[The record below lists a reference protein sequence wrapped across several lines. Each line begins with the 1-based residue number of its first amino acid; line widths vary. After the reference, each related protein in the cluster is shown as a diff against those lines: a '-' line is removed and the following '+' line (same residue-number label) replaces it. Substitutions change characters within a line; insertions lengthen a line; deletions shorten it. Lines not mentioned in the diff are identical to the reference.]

1 MSALVVGRGPTRL
14 LSEPRI
20 HHAMNPYHYS
30 DVVRDDILQMIPADG
45 TVLGSIG
52 CGTAASEAVLVNS
65 GRTVHG
71 VDVSVDAIR
80 IAATRLTTA
89 RVIGPDDRHPFDDDS
104 LDGLILA
111 DVLEHLPAA
120 WDALNSFARTVRVGG
135 WLVISVPN
143 MLYLEALYQVLVKR
157 DWPEESTGIFDR
169 THIQFMTTHRLRR
182 WCEAAGLEI
191 ERSYNRYDP
200 NGPRRNRVSR
210 MLDVM
215 SFGLL
220 HEFCI
225 YQIQI
230 RCRRRF

>member
-1 MSALVVGRGPTRL
+1 MSNYYYT
-14 LSEPRI
+14 
-20 HHAMNPYHYS
+20 
-30 DVVRDDILQMIPADG
+30 DVMREDILQMIPADG
-45 TVLGSIG
+45 ATVGSIG
-52 CGTAASEAVLVNS
+52 CGTAASEAVLVEN
-65 GRTVHG
+65 GRAVHG
-71 VDVSVDAIR
+71 VDVSPEAIR
-80 IAATRLTTA
+80 VASTRLTSA
-89 RVIGPDDRHPFDDDS
+89 RVIDPTDRHPFAPDS

-111 DVLEHLPAA
+111 DVLEHIPAA
-120 WDALNSFARTVRVGG
+120 WEALSSFAQAVRVGG

-143 MLYLEALYQVLVKR
+143 MLYLEALYQLLMKR
-157 DWPEESTGIFDR
+157 DWPESATGIFDR
-169 THIQFMTTHRLRR
+169 THVQFMTTRRLRR

-191 ERSYNRYDP
+191 EGSYNRYDP

-230 RCRRRF
+230 RCRRRY